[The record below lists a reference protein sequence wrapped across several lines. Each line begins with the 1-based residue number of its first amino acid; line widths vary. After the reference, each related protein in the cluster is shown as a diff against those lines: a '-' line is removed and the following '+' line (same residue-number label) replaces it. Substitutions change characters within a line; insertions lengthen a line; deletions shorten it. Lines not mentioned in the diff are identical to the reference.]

1 MAKRLKSEE
10 KYGLTNEQVA
20 AAERFLKRKP
30 DAAPINQQDAA
41 SLYEMFMLDYTL
53 EDIAAKFN
61 QHEYGHVVYTA
72 AVNSWIKDRERM
84 AATIYD
90 RIKSRV
96 VRSTVEQVEFLTDMI
111 AVSSK
116 ESAEEVKK
124 YLQNPMANPPPQM
137 RIKSFKDYQQVVE
150 MLLKVTE
157 TVRAMSSPQ
166 EEPKRVSARKVKQIS
181 GKSTSQDPDSIILAE
196 LAKESQ

>member
-181 GKSTSQDPDSIILAE
+181 GKSASQDPDSIILAE